1 VTYKELAQRQGNLEK
16 INARDHRRLLQAHHA
31 LRQMGAQEGADL
43 LDQLGEIRSRLERVV
58 SLGQELHALAA
69 DSPDQRTLEA
79 AAVAICRT
87 ALHESEPMQ
96 EQKIH
101 AESTGS
107 DDIPF

>member
-1 VTYKELAQRQGNLEK
+1 MFPGWFAKQSLPEIDDPSVVQRRNEVLDLEPVGG
-16 INARDHRRLLQAHHA
+16 AVPDADTPA
-31 LRQMGAQEGADL
+31 FMTAQER
-43 LDQLGEIRSRLERVV
+43 Q
-58 SLGQELHALAA
+58 QELHALAA